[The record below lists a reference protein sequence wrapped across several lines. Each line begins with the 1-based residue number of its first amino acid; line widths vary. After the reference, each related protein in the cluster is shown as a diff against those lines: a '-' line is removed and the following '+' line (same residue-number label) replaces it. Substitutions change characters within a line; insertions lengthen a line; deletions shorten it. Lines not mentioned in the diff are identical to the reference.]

1 MVKSLRSLYYPY
13 IWVFLTNETYDII
26 KPIDKLLK
34 EKNSYPRFGVKD
46 KKVMA
51 YLNKYDP

>member
-1 MVKSLRSLYYPY
+1 V
-13 IWVFLTNETYDII
+13 VLTSETYNTI
-26 KPIDKLLK
+26 KLIDKLLK
-34 EKNSYPRFGVKD
+34 EKNSYPHFGVKD